1 MSSQHSATRLTP
13 RAERLLQLA
22 NSHALRL
29 NHNFLGTEHLLLGL
43 ADLREGRATSILDQ
57 MGIDLME
64 LRAKLEKEV
73 EPGPSQGPRSGK
85 TQLTPRVEQV
95 LALAAREAKAFH
107 RDYAGTED
115 ILLGIVSEGEGIAAR
130 LLHAAGVEASGVRQA
145 VRERSLG
152 SAEAERPA
160 DSDWPDT
167 SMAPFLGSIGSEKTY
182 DVYCQENGEEL
193 TVYSG
198 VRFKGVRRLFS
209 TDEAGGLSPE
219 YVELENAEGKII
231 YICSSCILK
240 FHEPGMGFEGRKVEG
255 AGGK

>member
-1 MSSQHSATRLTP
+1 MSSQHSALRLTP

-29 NHNFLGTEHLLLGL
+29 NHNLLGTEHLLLGL
-43 ADLREGRATSILDQ
+43 ASLREGRAISILDQ
-57 MGIDLME
+57 MGIDLAE
-64 LRAKLEKEV
+64 LRARLEKEI
-73 EPGPSQGPRSGK
+73 EPGPSQGARHEK
-85 TQLTPRVEQV
+85 AQLTPRVEQV

-130 LLHAAGVEASGVRQA
+130 LLHAAGVEAGGVRQA
-145 VRERSLG
+145 VRERSLAA
-152 SAEAERPA
+152 AEAERPA
-160 DSDWPDT
+160 DSDWPNPST
-167 SMAPFLGSIGSEKTY
+167 VAFGFIESEKTY
-182 DVYCQENGEEL
+182 DVYCQEKGEDL

-198 VRFKGVRRLFS
+198 VRFKGVRKLFS
-209 TDEAGGLSPE
+209 TDEAAELSPE
-219 YVELENAEGKII
+219 YVELENADGKVI

-255 AGGK
+255 